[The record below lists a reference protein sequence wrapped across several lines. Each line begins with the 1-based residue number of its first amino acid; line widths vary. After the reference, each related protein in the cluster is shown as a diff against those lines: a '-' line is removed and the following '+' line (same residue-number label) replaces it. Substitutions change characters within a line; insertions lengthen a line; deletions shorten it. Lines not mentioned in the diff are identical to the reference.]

1 MHPLRRK
8 HSTGAPSSTSESGY
22 SLLVIL
28 LVALVATIST
38 TALALQAYNAYTN
51 SVRQGLARRAREAA
65 EAGLA
70 TLIESLNRD
79 FPEWL
84 IYNYS
89 GSAPWSIVSRT
100 TSCTPATSNTPSVSG
115 TVSNFSGR
123 EGRYLLRSYTFEGT
137 SYYGGKGRFVM
148 DGELRDSSSNRL
160 LSAARVTQDVT
171 VLAKACNALPG
182 TASNSDALWPG
193 LFMGRIGAYDRTQ
206 VKLKPSSAG
215 ESAKPALVLC
225 QSDPCPTTS
234 GRWNS
239 TFPPAPTIDTT
250 LTLPPTATATGLVA
264 TSVSV
269 GPCTIR
275 KLPDDTPAT
284 AKRQDSDGT
293 WHVAISSITGTGSS
307 SCPTGTRLQ
316 ISRTPLRVYL
326 SGSLNLPQYVILD
339 TSLVA
344 RAADFMI
351 LGTRSRVGS
360 TPLQTLSFT
369 EPLGSSGQPVKAFV
383 YVPAGAVKFQLTV
396 DRPHLLE
403 GAIWAQSYDAT
414 ASATYAN
421 NYVDLSVPADL
432 PSLVFQRL
440 GTGFGVGLRDYV
452 AQGVSHWQ
460 SHGRQP

>member
-1 MHPLRRK
+1 M
-8 HSTGAPSSTSESGY
+8 
-22 SLLVIL
+22 IL

-38 TALALQAYNAYTN
+38 TAVALQAYNAYTN

-65 EAGLA
+65 EAGLD

-84 IYNYS
+84 IYSYS
-89 GSAPWSIVSRT
+89 GSGPWSFVSKT
-100 TSCTPATSNTPSVSG
+100 TTCTPVTSSTPTVAG
-115 TVSNFSGR
+115 TVFNLGGR
-123 EGRYLLRSYTFEGT
+123 EGRYLLNSYTFQGT

-148 DGELRDSSSNRL
+148 DGELRDSTSNRL
-160 LSAARVTQDVT
+160 LSAARVIQDVT

-182 TASNSDALWPG
+182 TASSSDALWPG
-193 LFMGRIGAYDRTQ
+193 LFMGKIGAYDRTQ
-206 VKLKPSSAG
+206 VKLKPSGSTEA
-215 ESAKPALVLC
+215 AKPGLVLC

-239 TFPPAPTIDTT
+239 VYPPAPTIDTT
-250 LTLPPTATATGLVA
+250 LTLPPTAVGTGLTA
-264 TSVSV
+264 ASISV
-269 GPCTIR
+269 GLCKTFM
-275 KLPDDTPAT
+275 LPDSAPTS
-284 AKRQDSDGT
+284 AKRKDADGT
-293 WHVAISSITGTGSS
+293 WHVSVSSITATGSS
-307 SCPTGTRLQ
+307 SCPTSTRLQ
-316 ISRTPLRVYL
+316 ISQTPLRVYL
-326 SGSLNLPQYVILD
+326 SGGMNLPQYVILD

-360 TPLQTLSFT
+360 TPQQTISIT
-369 EPLGSSGQPVKAFV
+369 EPLGLSGMPAKAFF

-396 DRPHLLE
+396 NRPHLLE
-403 GAIWAQSYDAT
+403 GAIWAQQYDAT
-414 ASATYAN
+414 ASATYSG
-421 NYVDLSVPADL
+421 NYVDITVPSDL

-460 SHGRQP
+460 SHGR